1 MANCTPPDISKITNS
16 QKFLSTDELLAGS
29 LSELALELGVVLLL
43 SDGFFIPIAPF
54 IWLAMSGPD
63 IVAAFEGRPK
73 DLDTVNVIQAY
84 NFSAYWP
91 LHALASNL
99 TIALKNGAPI
109 SDSRPEIQSQFSA
122 WKLGTIQ
129 SIQQV
134 AGLAPGES
142 SPGFWQLQALIN
154 TSWEYS
160 KAGEPAVLKI
170 VQAID
175 CFTEVLAQIAQQT
188 GNPQPP
194 PPPQPLPPLKLPGGD
209 IPGGTPGQI
218 NAGDPAPCPPYTAI
232 ATCLPTPPGTDFN
245 TDEIGNLSLVLS
257 YWMQIFAI
265 YLANIYEK
273 LGSGSGSGNGGNS
286 NSDPVTC
293 TQLTGLID
301 NLIAAIQAISISIP
315 PPGPTPE
322 PPPAPDLSAVI
333 AQLEALVSAVN
344 QFEQCVCNALA
355 GTPSGTLVDDAQ
367 GKAIVDYLN
376 GKGLIDDPLDQ
387 VLSS

>member
-1 MANCTPPDISKITNS
+1 MANCTPPDISKVTNT
-16 QKFLSTDELLAGS
+16 QS
-29 LSELALELGVVLLL
+29 LISLQTLEQTAIETIAEQLGIALTIGD
-43 SDGFFIPIAPF
+43 SIIPLAPF
-54 IWLAMSGPD
+54 IWLAFTIED
-63 IVAAFEGRPK
+63 LVQAFGGGRPK
-73 DLDTVNVIQAY
+73 DQDTVAVIQAY

-142 SPGFWQLQALIN
+142 SPGFWQLHALIN

-209 IPGGTPGQI
+209 IPGGTPGQV

-265 YLANIYEK
+265 YLANIFEK
-273 LGSGSGSGNGGNS
+273 IGSGSGSGNGGSS

-293 TQLTGLID
+293 TQLTGLIN
-301 NLIAAIQAISISIP
+301 NLIAAIGAINVNIP
-315 PPGPTPE
+315 PGTPTDLTPIVQALEAINTALTTAPGPLTTPTIDV
-322 PPPAPDLSAVI
+322 PTIPPAPTYTPADFAND
-333 AQLEALVSAVN
+333 LEAAK
-344 QFEQCVCNALA
+344 EQLLGETQVY
-355 GTPSGTLVDDAQ
+355 SG
-367 GKAIVDYLN
+367 
-376 GKGLIDDPLDQ
+376 
-387 VLSS
+387 